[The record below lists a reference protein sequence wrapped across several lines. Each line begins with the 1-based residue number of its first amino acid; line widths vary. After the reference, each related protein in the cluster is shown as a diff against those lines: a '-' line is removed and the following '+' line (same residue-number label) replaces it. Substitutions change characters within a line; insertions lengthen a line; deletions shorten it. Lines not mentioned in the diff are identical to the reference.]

1 MGRKPGL
8 PALGPGP
15 ATGRRLMAT
24 LTRDT
29 DQEPVAG
36 PGVAATTG
44 RRRPAGPGNRLLIGS
59 VVVLLTFLVF
69 LPTAFVFVQALSDD
83 PRHPF
88 ATFTFDALVDSYGS
102 PEIWRI
108 LAETMAMSV
117 GTGIVATAI
126 GAGLAWVLARTDV
139 RFRRL
144 WELVVVAPLFLSPFI
159 GALAFL
165 ELGAPNTGL
174 FNQVSRAI
182 GLPSWISVDVMTFH
196 WLVIIL
202 ALHYVPYGYLLVSG
216 SLQNM
221 DASLEEASMVNGRGT
236 VQTALR
242 VTLPAVRHA
251 VLSAVMFV
259 TISATGM
266 FSVPALLGARMDFR
280 PLAVTV
286 YRATSGY
293 PSDYALAAG
302 LGTML
307 VLISIVGLWLYQR
320 GLRQASRFVTITG
333 KSQKRKRIHLGSGG
347 QLLVIGLLV
356 LYALISTLLP
366 YLALMLRAFS
376 RSTNLAD
383 IELTT
388 DVFRSVLAAPELTR
402 ALVNTVV
409 VSGATAL
416 LTVAAGILVS
426 YVTERVRHRGSGLL
440 NAIAMAPLAV
450 PGIVFATGIFAL
462 YLGSPLYGTLAIMVL
477 AYVASYLP
485 HATRVTGNGFAQID
499 KSLEE
504 ASRMCGASRQQ
515 TMRSVLLP
523 LMRPSIA
530 AALIMVFLFTVREI
544 NTAILLYT
552 PDTMLL
558 SILSFNYAQQA
569 ALPSAAV
576 VGLIET
582 ALMIGWIAVATLL
595 LRPGR
600 LYGRD

>member
-1 MGRKPGL
+1 
-8 PALGPGP
+8 
-15 ATGRRLMAT
+15 MAT

-29 DQEPVAG
+29 ELDDAAVPD
-36 PGVAATTG
+36 PGLAPGRRG
-44 RRRPAGPGNRLLIGS
+44 RRRQRAAPGERVLVGVL
-59 VVVLLTFLVF
+59 VVLLAFLVF
-69 LPTAFVFVQALSDD
+69 VPTAFVFVRALSED
-83 PRHPF
+83 PRDPVG
-88 ATFTFDALVDSYGS
+88 TFSFDAIVDSYGS

-108 LAETMAMSV
+108 LGETMAMSL
-117 GTGIVATAI
+117 GTGIVASVI
-126 GAGLAWVLARTDV
+126 GAALAWVLARTDV
-139 RFRRL
+139 PWRRFF
-144 WELVVVAPLFLSPFI
+144 EFVVIAPLFLSPFI

-174 FNQVSRAI
+174 LNQIARALN
-182 GLPSWISVDVMTFH
+182 LPDWISINVMTFH

-221 DASLEEASMVNGRGT
+221 DASLEEASNLNGRGT

-251 VLSAVMFV
+251 FLSAVMFV

-266 FSVPALLGARMDFR
+266 FSVPALLGATMDFR

-286 YRATSGY
+286 YRSTSGF
-293 PSDYALAAG
+293 PSNYALAAA

-307 VLISIVGLWLYQR
+307 VLLSVVGLWLYQR
-320 GLRQASRFVTITG
+320 GLRQASRFVTVSG
-333 KSQKRKRIHLGSGG
+333 KSQRRKRVRLNRAKWP
-347 QLLVIGLLV
+347 VIGILV
-356 LYALISTLLP
+356 LYALFTTVLP
-366 YLALMLRAFS
+366 YAALTLRALS
-376 RSTNLAD
+376 SSTNLD
-383 IELTT
+383 EIELTT
-388 DVFRSVLAAPELTR
+388 DVFRSVLARPELTT
-402 ALVNTVV
+402 ALWNTVV
-409 VSGATAL
+409 VSAATAL
-416 LTVAAGILVS
+416 LTVAVGILTS
-426 YVTERVRHRGSGLL
+426 YVTERMRHRGSGLL
-440 NAIAMAPLAV
+440 NAIAMSPLAV
-450 PGIVFATGIFAL
+450 PGIVFATGVFAL
-462 YLGSPLYGTLAIMVL
+462 YLGTPLYGTLTIMVV

-485 HATRVTGNGFAQID
+485 HAARVTGNGFAQID

-504 ASRMCGASRQQ
+504 ASRMCGASRQR

-530 AALIMVFLFTVREI
+530 AAVIMVFLFTVREI

-558 SILSFNYAQQA
+558 SILSFNYASQA
-569 ALPSAAV
+569 ALPAAAV

-582 ALMIGWIAVATLL
+582 ALMIAWIVLATAL

-600 LYGRD
+600 LYGRE